1 MCMYFFGVCIFLGPY
16 EFYFNVIFLLF
27 LIFQNLMSSVN
38 VKRILG
44 LVLALGNYMNGG
56 NVL

>member
-1 MCMYFFGVCIFLGPY
+1 MYILFGLMSS
-16 EFYFNVIFLLF
+16 IFLL
-27 LIFQNLMSSVN
+27 FQNLMSSVN

-56 NVL
+56 NVF